1 VEAVVE
7 ASVQGSAAVSAVGWP
22 EQAVPTADDSSVLAH
37 AALEA
42 AVAAFQDLRWTEDR
56 LGILA

>member
-1 VEAVVE
+1 ME
-7 ASVQGSAAVSAVGWP
+7 ASVQGSAAASAVGWL

-37 AALEA
+37 AVLEG